1 MADTTSTL
9 TPVKLGSKASWI
21 AYLADALGYFEE
33 AGLDV
38 TLLDKPTIKE
48 LEAAGER
55 IDVQVNWLQ
64 HAVYGTANGK
74 PQLAVMMLHDA
85 TGITIM
91 VADQAKDQI
100 KSAADFAG
108 KRVAE
113 GASHSSKGI
122 LTNYLAT
129 RAGLPSG
136 SYTPVFAAL
145 DGRREAVAQAL
156 QDNSVDILTFME
168 PMTTFVRNSHKVSVL
183 YDFGTRES
191 TLAELGLVW
200 PAESLLVN
208 PEYRRE
214 HPDTVQKLV
223 DAFVKTME
231 YIHSS
236 SPEEVAGQLRGTLLS
251 GKSDAEA
258 VEAIGKRWP
267 TLSHDYDFQPESV
280 QLVIDAIQ
288 AAPFD
293 DSASGQTRAKAK
305 EQRIDPESLY
315 DNSFVV
321 NALQPLAQGL

>member
-9 TPVKLGSKASWI
+9 TPVTLGSKASWI
-21 AYLADALGYFEE
+21 AYLAEALGYFEK

-38 TLLDKPTIKE
+38 TLLNKQQVKE
-48 LEAAGER
+48 FEAGGGTLP
-55 IDVQVNWLQ
+55 VQVNWLQ

-74 PQLAVMMLHDA
+74 PQIAVMLLHDA

-91 VADQAKDQI
+91 IADQDKDVI
-100 KSAADFAG
+100 RSAADFAG

-136 SYTPVFAAL
+136 SYTPVFSAL
-145 DGRREAVAQAL
+145 EGRREAVAQAL
-156 QDNSVDILTFME
+156 EENTVDVLTFME
-168 PMTTFVRNSHKVSVL
+168 PMTSFVRSTGKATVL

-191 TLAELGLVW
+191 TLAEIGLVW

-208 PEYRRE
+208 PDYLRE
-214 HPDTVQKLV
+214 NRDTVQKIV
-223 DAFVKTME
+223 DAMVQTME
-231 YIHSS
+231 FVHDS
-236 SPEEVAGQLRGTLLS
+236 SPEEVAGLLADTLLA
-251 GKSDAEA
+251 GKDSAEA
-258 VEAIGKRWP
+258 LEAIAKRWP
-267 TLSHDYDFQPESV
+267 TLSHDYDFTPESV
-280 QLVIDAIQ
+280 QLVIDAIK

-305 EQRIDPESLY
+305 EQQIEPESLY

-321 NALQPLAQGL
+321 NALQPLATGL

>member
-1 MADTTSTL
+1 
-9 TPVKLGSKASWI
+9 VKLGSKASWI
-21 AYLADALGYFEE
+21 AYLTDALGYFEE

-38 TLLDKPTIKE
+38 TVLDKQQIKD
-48 LEAAGER
+48 LEAGGETLG
-55 IDVQVNWLQ
+55 VQVNWLQ

-85 TGITIM
+85 TGITVM
-91 VADQAKDQI
+91 VAEHAKDQI
-100 KSAADFAG
+100 LSAADFAG
-108 KRVAE
+108 KRIAE

-129 RAGLPSG
+129 KAGLPSG
-136 SYTPVFAAL
+136 SYTPVFGAL
-145 DGRREAVAQAL
+145 EGRREAVAQAL
-156 QDNSVDILTFME
+156 QENSVDVLTFME
-168 PMTTFVRNSHKVSVL
+168 PMTTFLRDSGKVSVL

-208 PEYRRE
+208 PDFRRE
-214 HPDTVQKLV
+214 NPDTVQKLV

-231 YIHSS
+231 FIHDST
-236 SPEEVAGQLRGTLLS
+236 PEEVAGLLRDTLLA

-258 VEAIGKRWP
+258 LEAIAKRWP
-267 TLSHDYDFQPESV
+267 TLSHDYEFSPESV

-305 EQRIDPESLY
+305 EKRIDPASLY

-321 NALQPLAQGL
+321 NALQPIAQAL